1 MYKMI
6 RYHKY
11 FLGLIFFAVF
21 FQTGKAQQ
29 FNPVA
34 WPSDAQWRAYT
45 IKDTIIADPAVQDPS
60 NGGTS
65 PQNYVNISSG
75 TPDQSQPSVYFS
87 YLNSTIFV
95 RFRIESSPNAYT
107 AGNNA
112 GNGDPWKQATWIMM
126 LDVNGDGWRD
136 YAIYLDGV
144 SGTPSTPI
152 DRIKIIYS
160 RLTNTQT
167 IAPQTG
173 VYELG
178 EIYAAQPYT
187 SGPYNGQLKQ
197 YDGNGNLVAIPW
209 QGTITTWDY
218 GTTRTVQLPDGQ
230 YFIDFQIP
238 ISALNASAYNGPVFT
253 PSTVFTA
260 VFTTANSNTNPFQKD
275 YAYLGPFCPSETSP
289 FASGDPETYDASAS
303 IPKIVVTQVTAAYC
317 PTVNLSTSVITS
329 QRLIDCSTVASSVVT
344 NNFYYW
350 YDQNGNGLADETGGQ
365 WTLIGAGSPTT
376 IGTWTATWNTSSLPR
391 GKYLIKVIAQD
402 QNGNSTDSYLQ
413 TVSQYPNVYAIISN
427 DCGIIPAT
435 LSKSV
440 NISTVQ
446 ANQPAANRTVTY
458 TITVTNPQSNSIALD
473 TLTDVLPNTFT
484 YLKDTTGGTLTP
496 TTSPVANSTGT
507 IRWIFN
513 PSDSISAG
521 TSMTLK
527 FNVLAGTTTGTY
539 LNSVYAKG
547 STYFNAATNT
557 AQVTVTNAA
566 ATLTKTTSAVAGM
579 NPGDSTTYTLSY
591 QNTGTVTLTN
601 VVITDSL
608 VQGLSDNVTVSN
620 GGTYNAA
627 TRTITWNVGTV
638 SAGTG
643 SSVSAIVKITNPYNG
658 TNPLNNSGKLT
669 ASELV
674 NAVTSNTVQNSILG
688 PVLSLSKSVSPT
700 SSYPGNNVTF
710 TILYGNNGT
719 GPAHSVVLRDTIPAN
734 LKYVSGSAST
744 TPSSIDSI
752 SVPGKQI
759 LTWNLGTVNAGGNN
773 INNSITFQT
782 SIANPYPTVGE
793 NQPLVNKVI
802 ILSNET
808 SALSANATLLVTAI
822 PTVSITKTSNQQVYV
837 TSDTNATFTLTLSNS
852 GYYTATIDSLEDVLP
867 NNFQYEWTNGGTLYS
882 NVTSFPTANS
892 TGTVRWKF
900 STPATLSP
908 NQSKTLTFKVKTPIV
923 GVNYTNIG
931 RAYGVLTSASKGS
944 VSATLPIGIAE
955 NEEVMVKSVNKTTAY
970 VGDTLIY
977 TLYYLNNSGTT
988 QSRTMTDTLSSSL
1001 NYIGATPSRGT
1012 VSNSGLIITWNP
1024 GNVGNGNSASLQI
1037 YAIVVQGGV
1046 VIPNYAWFNR
1056 TPVTQTNTVTT
1067 TSLLAPAITLTKSVD
1082 ITSAPVKTVLTY
1094 TIDYSNAPG
1103 VTSSTNS
1110 VIVDTIPPY
1119 LTYVVG
1125 SVTGGGSFV
1134 GSPSPR
1140 GRVVWNLGTVNAN
1153 TSGSV
1158 SFQVK
1163 IDTTAPINSY
1173 ITNKAIF
1180 TNDQGTSK
1188 NSSVVDTVKAVPSFT
1203 LTKTVNV
1210 VTAGPADTITYTI
1223 KYVNTG
1229 TASGTSTF
1237 IYDTIPANTVYVSDS
1252 SGGVISGGRIV
1263 WNIGTVAVNDSGSR
1277 KLAVRLPKPLA
1288 YNSISQISNRA
1299 YIASLGI
1306 PDKASSPALTNV
1318 IYPQLAAVKSV
1329 DSSTAHSKS
1338 IITYTIVV
1346 SNATISAATNAKL
1359 YDTIPIFTTYV
1370 PNSTKINNV
1379 VQSDTLGTSKLVT
1392 GLPLGTVVTG
1402 TNVTVKFQV
1411 QINAPIANGTVIPNK
1426 SWVTTDKLT
1435 APIQGTTVTTTA
1447 LSSPSLY
1454 LKKTASMPH
1463 PVPGDTITYS
1473 LQYGNLGTDTAKTVV
1488 IADTLSA
1495 NTVYVTGSLTGTGA
1509 SYLTSPQRIV
1519 VSRSTIL
1526 IGDTSNIVTFKVRVN
1541 TPLTNGTNTI
1551 FNKAYASASNAS
1563 TVVDSVSTNVIA
1575 SSSISLV
1582 KTAQD
1587 TGWILGSPTPAD
1599 TFTYTVT
1606 YQIVGTAVLDSVYLN
1621 DTLQMGLTY
1630 LSSTLNGSSG
1640 GSANGQAV
1648 EWNIG
1653 TANPGDTGRVTVT
1666 VRTTAENTYSNR
1678 LIATSR
1684 QDPRGDTSNTKVTYI
1699 IKPKPVFTTSSKSVV
1714 DNNGGVVEPPDSL
1727 TYTIVVR
1734 NTSIGI
1740 ADSVS
1745 VVDSLPPHVT
1755 ILSSTLNPS
1764 GSVNGQVITFNK
1776 FNLSGHD
1783 STTLSYKVSVDSS
1796 ITNNV
1801 AAINR
1806 AHIVSDG
1813 VDQLV
1818 SASFTPVNR
1827 PTMTM
1832 TKSVS
1837 STTGRMRPGDTLVY
1851 TINYKNIGTTTA
1863 TFVSVSDPNP
1873 NNTTYVPES
1882 VTLNAVHKTDAADAD
1897 EVTVSSN
1904 IIQVNVGTV
1913 TPGQAGTITYRVRIN

>member
-1 MYKMI
+1 MVRCY
-6 RYHKY
+6 KY
-11 FLGLIFFAVF
+11 FLSVIFIAVL
-21 FQTGKAQQ
+21 FQAAKAQQ

-34 WPSDAQWRAYT
+34 WPADNQWRAYT

-75 TPDQSQPSVYFS
+75 TPDQSQPSVYFF
-87 YLNSTIFV
+87 YNNSTIFV

-126 LDVNGDGWRD
+126 LDINGDGWRD

-152 DRIKIIYS
+152 DRIRIIYS

-167 IAPQTG
+167 VAPQTG

-187 SGPYNGQLKQ
+187 SGPYNGELEQF
-197 YDGNGNLVAIPW
+197 DGNGNLVATPW
-209 QGTITTWDY
+209 QGNPTTFDF

-230 YFIDFQIP
+230 YFIDFQVP
-238 ISALNASAYNGPVFT
+238 ISLLDASAYNGPVFT
-253 PSTVFTA
+253 PTTVFTA
-260 VFTTANSNTNPFQKD
+260 AFTTANSNTNPFQKD
-275 YAYLGPFCPSETSP
+275 YAYLGQFCPSVTAP
-289 FASGDPETYDASAS
+289 MATGDPETMDQSAS

-329 QRLIDCSTVASSVVT
+329 QRLLDCGTVASSVVT
-344 NNFYYW
+344 DNFYYW

-365 WTLIGAGSPTT
+365 WTLIGPGTPTT

-435 LSKSV
+435 LDKSV

-484 YLKDTTGGTLTP
+484 YLKDTTGGTLVP
-496 TTSPVANSTGT
+496 TTSPAANSTGT
-507 IRWIFN
+507 IRWIFT

-521 TSMTLK
+521 SSKTLK
-527 FNVLAGTTTGTY
+527 FNVLAGTTAGTY

-547 STYFNAATNT
+547 STYYNSATNT

-566 ATLTKTTSAVAGM
+566 ASLTKTTSAVAGM

-608 VQGLSDNVTVSN
+608 VQGLSNTVTVNN
-620 GGTYNAA
+620 GGTYNSS
-627 TRTITWNVGTV
+627 TRTITWNIGSV
-638 SAGTG
+638 SAGANG
-643 SSVSAIVKITNPYNG
+643 SVSAVVKVTNPYSG
-658 TNPLNNSGKLT
+658 TNPLSNYGKLT

-674 NAVTSNTVQNSILG
+674 NAVTSNTVQNTVLG
-688 PVLSLSKSVSPT
+688 PVLTLSKSVSPT

-719 GPAHSVVLRDTIPAN
+719 GPAHSVVLRDTVPTN
-734 LKYVSGSAST
+734 LKYVNGSAST
-744 TPSSIDSI
+744 TPSSIDST

-759 LTWNLGTVNAGGNN
+759 LTWNLGNVSAGGNN

-793 NQPLVNKVI
+793 NQPLTNKVV

-822 PTVSITKTSNQQVYV
+822 PAVSITKQTNQQVYV
-837 TSDTNATFTLTLSNS
+837 TGDTNATVTLTLSNT

-867 NNFQYEWTNGGTLYS
+867 NNFLYEWTNGGTLYS
-882 NVTSFPTANS
+882 SITSFPAVNS

-900 STPATLSP
+900 STPATISP
-908 NQSKTLTFKVKTPIV
+908 GGSKTLTFKMKTPIV
-923 GVNYTNIG
+923 GVNYTNIA
-931 RAYGVLTSASKGS
+931 RAYGVLTSASKGT
-944 VSATLPIGIAE
+944 VSATCPIGIAE

-970 VGDTLIY
+970 VGDTLVY
-977 TLYYLNNSGTT
+977 TLYYLNNSGAT
-988 QSRTMTDTLSSSL
+988 QSRTMKDTLSSSL
-1001 NYIGATPSRGT
+1001 NYIGATPSQGT
-1012 VSNSGLIITWNP
+1012 VSNSGSIITWNP
-1024 GNVGNGNSASLQI
+1024 GNVGNGSSASLQI
-1037 YAIVVQGGV
+1037 RAIVAQGGI

-1082 ITSAPVKTVLTY
+1082 ITSAPVKTTLTY
-1094 TIDYSNAPG
+1094 TINYSNAPG
-1103 VTSSTNS
+1103 VTASTNS
-1110 VIVDTIPPY
+1110 IIVDTIPSY

-1140 GRVVWNLGTVNAN
+1140 GRLVWNLGTVNAN
-1153 TSGSV
+1153 TFGSV
-1158 SFQVK
+1158 SFQVT

-1173 ITNKAIF
+1173 ITNKAVF
-1180 TNDQGTSK
+1180 SNDQGTSK
-1188 NSSVVDTVKAVPSFT
+1188 TASVVDTVKAVPSFS

-1210 VTAGPADTITYTI
+1210 VTAGPADSVTYTI

-1237 IYDTIPANTVYVSDS
+1237 IYDTIPANTIYVSDS

-1263 WNIGTVAVNDSGSR
+1263 WNIGTVAVNDSGTR
-1277 KLAVRLPKPLA
+1277 KLVVRLPKPLA

-1299 YIASLGI
+1299 YIAALGI
-1306 PDKASSPALTNV
+1306 PDKASSLALTNV

-1329 DSSTAHSKS
+1329 DSSTAYSKS
-1338 IITYTIVV
+1338 TITYTIVV

-1359 YDTIPIFTTYV
+1359 YDTIPTYTTYV

-1379 VQSDTLGTSKLVT
+1379 VQSDTLGTSRLVT

-1402 TNVTVKFQV
+1402 TNVTVTFQV
-1411 QINAPIANGTVIPNK
+1411 KINAPITNGTVIPNK

-1435 APIQGTTVTTTA
+1435 APIQGTTVTTTV

-1454 LKKTASMPH
+1454 LKKTAFMPH

-1473 LQYGNLGTDTAKTVV
+1473 LQYGNLGTDTAKTVS
-1488 IADTLSA
+1488 IADTLPA
-1495 NTVYVTGSLTGTGA
+1495 NTSYITSSLSGTGA
-1509 SYLTSPQRIV
+1509 SYLTSPSRIV
-1519 VSRSTIL
+1519 VSRSTLL
-1526 IGDTSNIVTFKVRVN
+1526 IGDTSNVVTFKVRVN
-1541 TPLTNGTNTI
+1541 TPLTNGTTTI
-1551 FNKAYASASNAS
+1551 RNKAYASASNAP
-1563 TVVDSVSTNVIA
+1563 TVVDSVSTNVVA
-1575 SSSISLV
+1575 SSSILLV
-1582 KTAQD
+1582 KTAID
-1587 TGWILGSPTPAD
+1587 TGLIVGSPNPAD
-1599 TFTYTVT
+1599 TFTYTIT
-1606 YQIVGTAVLDSVYLN
+1606 YQVVGTAILDSVYLN
-1621 DTLQMGLTY
+1621 DTLQSGLTY
-1630 LSSTLNGSSG
+1630 LSSTLNSTSG
-1640 GSANGQAV
+1640 GSAHGQAV

-1653 TANPGDTGRVTVT
+1653 TMNPGDTGRVTIT
-1666 VRTTAENTYSNR
+1666 VRTTTEGTYSNK

-1684 QDPRGDTSNTKVTYI
+1684 QDPLGDTSNTTTTHI
-1699 IKPKPVFTTSSKSVV
+1699 IKPKLVLTTSSKSIT
-1714 DNNGGVVEPPDSL
+1714 DNNGGFVQPPDTLS
-1727 TYTIVVR
+1727 YTIVVR
-1734 NTSIGI
+1734 NTSIGSDTV
-1740 ADSVS
+1740 A
-1745 VVDSLPPHVT
+1745 VVDSLPNHVT
-1755 ILSSTLNPS
+1755 ILSSSLNPA
-1764 GSVNGQVITFNK
+1764 GTVIGQVIRFNTFNLAA
-1776 FNLSGHD
+1776 ND
-1783 STTLSYKVSVDSS
+1783 SITLSYQVSVDSS
-1796 ITNNV
+1796 IANNV

-1806 AHIVSDG
+1806 AHILSTG

-1818 SASFTPVNR
+1818 TASFTPVNR
-1827 PTMTM
+1827 PVMTM
-1832 TKSVS
+1832 TKTVS
-1837 STTGRMRPGDTLVY
+1837 STSGKARPGDTLVY
-1851 TINYKNIGTTTA
+1851 AINYKNIGTATA

-1873 NNTTYVPES
+1873 DNTTYVPNS
-1882 VTLNAVHKTDAADAD
+1882 VTLNAVSKTDAADAD

-1904 IIQVNVGTV
+1904 VIQVNVGTV
-1913 TPGQAGTITYRVRIN
+1913 TPGQTGVITFRVRIN